1 MNARKTTGLALLGV
15 GIATITVSFLGTTF
29 EWGKKT
35 TVATARATTT
45 TEKGRKTAETV
56 NEFTKK
62 WQGAFRS
69 GDIDFLLA
77 RLHPAS
83 IERYGEA
90 ACTESIKRQSP
101 DPGWTITVKKVSDLG
116 VYDYASDALST
127 VVNGVYTVTVIRET
141 GRPSQ
146 TGQESPPAES
156 DIHLAL
162 VEGKLRWFSD
172 CGTPLAKA

>member
-1 MNARKTTGLALLGV
+1 M
-15 GIATITVSFLGTTF
+15 TVSILGMTL

-35 TVATARATTT
+35 TVSVARATTT
-45 TEKGRKTAETV
+45 TEKGSNTAETV
-56 NEFTKK
+56 GEFTKR
-62 WQGAFRS
+62 WQQAFRS
-69 GDIDFLLA
+69 GDIDFLLT

-83 IERYGEA
+83 IERYGKA

-101 DPGWTITVKKVSDLG
+101 DPGWKIIVKKVSNLG

-127 VVNGVYTVTVIRET
+127 VVNGVYTVTVDRET

-146 TGQESPPAES
+146 TGQGSPPVES